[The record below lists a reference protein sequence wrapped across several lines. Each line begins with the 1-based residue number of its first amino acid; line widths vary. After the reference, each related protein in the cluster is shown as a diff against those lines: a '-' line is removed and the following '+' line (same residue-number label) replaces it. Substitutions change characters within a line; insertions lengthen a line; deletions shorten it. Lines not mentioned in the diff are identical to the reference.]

1 MTFLHTTD
9 YQIDNVK
16 KYFQL
21 WNQQLYTIPMIESK
35 AMNIQNLYSKDKDL
49 TKDTKV
55 CLLKQRV

>member
-1 MTFLHTTD
+1 
-9 YQIDNVK
+9 
-16 KYFQL
+16 
-21 WNQQLYTIPMIESK
+21 MIESK